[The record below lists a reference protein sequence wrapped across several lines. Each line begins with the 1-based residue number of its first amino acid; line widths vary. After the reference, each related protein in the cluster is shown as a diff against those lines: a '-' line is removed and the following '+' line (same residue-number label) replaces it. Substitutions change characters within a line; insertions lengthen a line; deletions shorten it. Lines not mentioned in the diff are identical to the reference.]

1 MTNSLKTPKQFR
13 EMSNEELIAHTR
25 AALVD
30 AAAHGHEI
38 DWPAFALMKRQ
49 NHRRTLRTLWIEI
62 AVLFVVFLALLVAI
76 AQAGECDNLTYQVV
90 VKMSSCTNYAA
101 VVRTIALER
110 DGGVLPQN
118 VAGELHQEVAA
129 LYADEI
135 RNLYDD
141 PDLAALRP
149 NTLESLALEGCH
161 HFQHAC
167 RKQVAAYW
175 KAAKEAAK
183 EAAKNAR

>member
-1 MTNSLKTPKQFR
+1 MYSLNGNGYNGHDMDNGNNTPSADNSAPNSR
-13 EMSNEELIAHTR
+13 ATR
-25 AALVD
+25 TFIFFAVVIVAL
-30 AAAHGHEI
+30 
-38 DWPAFALMKRQ
+38 
-49 NHRRTLRTLWIEI
+49 
-62 AVLFVVFLALLVAI
+62 LALLASRAL
-76 AQAGECDNLTYQVV
+76 AQAGECDDLTFQVV
-90 VKMSSCTNYAA
+90 TKMSSCPDYAA

-118 VAGELHQEVAA
+118 VAGALHEEVVM
-129 LYADEI
+129 LYGDEI

-141 PDLAALRP
+141 PNLAALRP
-149 NTLESLALEGCH
+149 NTLESLALETCH

-183 EAAKNAR
+183 PQR